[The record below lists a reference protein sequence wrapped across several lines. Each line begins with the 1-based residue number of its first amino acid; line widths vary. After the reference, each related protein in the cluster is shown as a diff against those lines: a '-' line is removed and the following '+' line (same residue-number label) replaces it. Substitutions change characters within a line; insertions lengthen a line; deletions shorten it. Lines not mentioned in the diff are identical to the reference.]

1 MAELNGKKSKS
12 TKRKWV
18 AGKIPKQVVTM
29 IPELAQIIAKN
40 SDLGPVMRRDIPP
53 QLVQLLSGLT
63 TEGLPS
69 VDVSG
74 GQFAGISQG
83 PGVPEETLSRKTPQP
98 VTRDVGAGI
107 AAALSDP
114 HRQTSLD
121 PGRPSEVDVGIAAA
135 LATPTQH
142 QVSLSVQAPESDWM
156 TQAPPEDMSVQLGLA
171 DLEKTLHRG
180 RRSKLSPREFMAKAE
195 QRYPG
200 FREFVDQLEKTNP
213 GFTKALSS
221 GSPEEREAFL
231 DGFLDEDADVKST
244 VKKFKDLGKELKE
257 EGLEKITIKDEEL
270 YRKPRGQQLRK
281 GRERKERREEEIKN
295 NWVSRNT
302 RRLIDERIADDE
314 NPADMLS
321 EDYMKNLMDTAYREY
336 QAGGGG
342 QGGEPGSIDP
352 AAFTVQNPTDLEV
365 TRPEGEEATA
375 ENYHLTPAQRVD
387 QFERDRELEEKY
399 EALQKRFPEA
409 KRRLDSLQS
418 AKKRAKTGGH
428 DRFISPFTGETLE
441 VDPHDERWKM
451 PRGVRQALGGQLPAD
466 IAKVERWREKFSPE
480 ARKALKEKREAER
493 PEGDI
498 RISRRFDARGEG
510 TKNVLALQ
518 RQRDKFN
525 EGQRRMGKPP
535 TDFQAREERREDRET
550 ERRRIEADRQAAAFE
565 AFGDRP
571 ESINRILRALSGG
584 AGDGTGVD
592 PVVMREEMNQAK
604 VLTGQAWESINAK
617 PGTTAEKRNILREHV
632 EASYPDLTQ
641 LERDHLVEFTLG
653 GRTWGDVGMGFLNFL
668 NRGARFS
675 WPPPGF

>member
-1 MAELNGKKSKS
+1 MAEPNGKKSKI
-12 TKRKWV
+12 TKRKRV

-29 IPELAQIIAKN
+29 IPELAQMIAKN

-53 QLVQLLSGLT
+53 QLAQLLSGLT
-63 TEGLPS
+63 TEDLPS

-142 QVSLSVQAPESDWM
+142 QVSLSAQAPESDWM
-156 TQAPPEDMSVQLGLA
+156 TQAPPEDMSVQLELA
-171 DLEKTLHRG
+171 DLEKTLNRG
-180 RRSKLSPREFMAKAE
+180 RRSSEFMAKAE
-195 QRYPG
+195 QGYPG

-231 DGFLDEDADVKST
+231 NRFLDEDDQAARAVKE
-244 VKKFKDLGKELKE
+244 FHELGQNGK
-257 EGLEKITIKDEEL
+257 GITDEDL
-270 YRKPRGQQLRK
+270 YRTPRGQQLRR
-281 GRERKERREEEIKN
+281 GREELERREEEIRN
-295 NWVSRNT
+295 NWWSQNA
-302 RRLIDERIADDE
+302 RRVINERIEDDE

-321 EDYMKNLMDTAYREY
+321 EDYMKNLRDTAYREY

-342 QGGEPGSIDP
+342 QGGAPGSIDP
-352 AAFTVQNPTDLEV
+352 TAFTVQNPTDLEV

-375 ENYHLTPAQRVD
+375 ENYHLTPALRVD

-409 KRRLDSLQS
+409 KRLLDSLQS

-451 PRGVRQALGGQLPAD
+451 PRGVRRLLGSDDPAD

-480 ARKALKEKREAER
+480 ARKALKEKRKAER

-565 AFGDRP
+565 AFGDRA

-653 GRTWGDVGMGFLNFL
+653 GRTWGDVGMGFLDFL
-668 NRGARFS
+668 NPMTPFPLHFRRPSNSAN
-675 WPPPGF
+675 